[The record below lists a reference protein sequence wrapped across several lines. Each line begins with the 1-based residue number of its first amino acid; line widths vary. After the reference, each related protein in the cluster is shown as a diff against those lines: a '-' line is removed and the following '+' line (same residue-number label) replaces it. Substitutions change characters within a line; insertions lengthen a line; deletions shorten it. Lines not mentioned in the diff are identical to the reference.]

1 MMLKQGPFRTQK
13 NIILASSSP
22 RRQKLLASLG
32 LNFEVIP
39 SKIKEPPPSQDI
51 SPGNYAKEM
60 SELKAQD
67 VCTKKKKGII
77 VSADTVVVFKN
88 EILGKPSNAENAI
101 NTLIELCGNKHYVI
115 SGCCLLD
122 TQSTNKFLFTVTTE
136 VTMAQQDKDVLKA
149 YVATDEP
156 LDKVGSYAIQ
166 GIGNFLVQNIRGSY
180 SNVIGLPLC
189 EVVQGLL
196 DLEAIHIVS
205 SEEIKR

>member
-1 MMLKQGPFRTQK
+1 MLKQGPFRTKK

-32 LNFEVIP
+32 LHFEVIP
-39 SKIKEPPPSQDI
+39 SGIKEPPPSKNI
-51 SPGNYAKEM
+51 PPENYAKEM

-67 VCTKKKKGII
+67 IYTKKKKGII

-88 EILGKPSNAENAI
+88 EILGKPRNAENAI
-101 NTLIELCGNKHYVI
+101 NTLSKLCGNKHYVI

-122 TQSTNKFLFTVTTE
+122 TQSTNKLLFTITTE

-156 LDKVGSYAIQ
+156 LDKAGSYAIQ

-180 SNVIGLPLC
+180 SNVVGLPLY
-189 EVVQGLL
+189 EVVQSLL
-196 DLEAIHIVS
+196 DLEAIHTAS
-205 SEEIKR
+205 NKEIKR